1 MTDFDVLTSRLA
13 ELSPQLYPLFSE
25 EFGDAVIGVERE
37 RLVEMAEELKRLGFD
52 RLGMVTAVDR
62 GEMFT
67 LVYRLQ
73 SRSLSAA
80 IFLKTRVPRE
90 DAVADS
96 LCGVWPAANW
106 QEREVFDLFG
116 ITFTGHPDLRR
127 ILLPEDWVGF
137 PLRKDYQDE
146 RLIRRPDYI

>member
-1 MTDFDVLTSRLA
+1 MTDFERLQERLA
-13 ELSPQLYPLFSE
+13 ALSPKLYPLFSE
-25 EFGDAVIGVERE
+25 EFGDTVIGVESSE
-37 RLVEMAEELKRLGFD
+37 VVEIATELKELGFD
-52 RLGMVTAVDR
+52 RLGMVTAIDR
-62 GEMFT
+62 QDWFT
-67 LVYRLQ
+67 LVYRIA

-80 IFLKTRVPRE
+80 VFLKTRVPRD
-90 DAVADS
+90 DAHIDS

-116 ITFTGHPDLRR
+116 IVFDGHPDLRR

-146 RLIRRPDYI
+146 RIIRRPDYI